1 MLCMKFFTSK
11 IKDEMGDNPLQNCFF
26 STLHKSLLNTSGL
39 AFPSPFKYFAVTAIA
54 ITVVPVAAMI
64 GK

>member
-1 MLCMKFFTSK
+1 MKFFTSK
-11 IKDEMGDNPLQNCFF
+11 IKDEMGDNSLQKFF
-26 STLHKSLLNTSGL
+26 SNFKSLLNPSGM
-39 AFPSPFKYFAVTAIA
+39 AFPSSFKYFAVTAIA

>member
-1 MLCMKFFTSK
+1 MYEIFYFQNKRWNGGQFFAK
-11 IKDEMGDNPLQNCFF
+11 IFFPTLNRYYVNP
-26 STLHKSLLNTSGL
+26 SGM
-39 AFPSPFKYFAVTAIA
+39 AFPSSFKYFAVTAIA